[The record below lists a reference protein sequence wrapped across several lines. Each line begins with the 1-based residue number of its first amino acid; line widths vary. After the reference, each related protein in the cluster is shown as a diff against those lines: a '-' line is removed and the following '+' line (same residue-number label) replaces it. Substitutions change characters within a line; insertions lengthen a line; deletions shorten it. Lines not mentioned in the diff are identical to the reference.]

1 MENLPIEKKENIFTK
16 ISKFFKGFS
25 KKNKDI
31 KNAQYTKE
39 VQEEI
44 EDNRYKNNIDKLRE
58 DVKNAQN
65 VDFIID
71 KITDDPSLIHSLSN
85 ERLNQLAELYD
96 IKIQEIIEKTN
107 ERDKKLNLIE
117 SID

>member
-1 MENLPIEKKENIFTK
+1 MEKLPIERKENIFTK

-25 KKNKDI
+25 KKNKEI
-31 KNAQYTKE
+31 KNTQDTKE

-44 EDNRYKNNIDKLRE
+44 DDNIYKNNIEKLRE

-71 KITDDPSLIHSLSN
+71 KITEDPSLIHNLSN
-85 ERLNQLAELYD
+85 ERLSQLAELYD
-96 IKIQEIIEKTN
+96 NKIQEIKEKTN
-107 ERDKKLNLIE
+107 ELDKKLNLLE